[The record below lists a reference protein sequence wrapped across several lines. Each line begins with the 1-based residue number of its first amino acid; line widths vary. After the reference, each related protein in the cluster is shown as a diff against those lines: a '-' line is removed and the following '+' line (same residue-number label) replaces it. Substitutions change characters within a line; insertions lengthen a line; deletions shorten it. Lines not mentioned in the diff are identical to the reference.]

1 MYIAISDVEQE
12 VVPKAHDL
20 SVDGSSPSI
29 TLFLLIFFIFK
40 KFSTKRP
47 QTIVNLLLNLFFK
60 KSYLFNMVY
69 LTFSFFTSH
78 F

>member
-29 TLFLLIFFIFK
+29 TLFLLIFFIF
-40 KFSTKRP
+40 
-47 QTIVNLLLNLFFK
+47 
-60 KSYLFNMVY
+60 
-69 LTFSFFTSH
+69 
-78 F
+78 